1 MSKTARCYACHA
13 LRPLADFPYRRKDS
27 AISASSRIKRYV
39 GVLLQ
44 RPGASRSSRSSSGG
58 VVYRYRCVHP
68 RAGQCPGTAP
78 IDESQHVTLGFNAR
92 AQVDL
97 LPRLEWR
104 RNSEFTGRETEV
116 EVEVEIELAAHV
128 ERDDFRNEKEKA
140 CDKLQQCVG
149 AMERSVASP

>member
-13 LRPLADFPYRRKDS
+13 LRPLSDFPYRRKDS

-44 RPGASRSSRSSSGG
+44 RPGASSKSRPTSGG

-68 RAGQCPGTAP
+68 RAGQCPGTTS
-78 IDESQHVTLGFNAR
+78 IEDSQHVTLGSTAR
-92 AQVDL
+92 AQID

-104 RNSEFTGRETEV
+104 RDSEFTGRETEV
-116 EVEVEIELAAHV
+116 VVEVEIELAAHV
-128 ERDDFRNEKEKA
+128 ERDDYRNEKEEA
-140 CDKLQQCVG
+140 RDKLQQCVG
-149 AMERSVASP
+149 AMEQNVATP